1 MKNIKGAIMNTKK
14 NSFSEVSVEQLRW
27 KCNLENADFTSTDDL
42 KPCDKILGQERALKA
57 LDLGL
62 DMEFLGY
69 NLFITGKSGTGRST
83 TIKKLLKGR
92 KRENIIFDDKCYV
105 HNFKDPDMPR
115 AISLPAGQGKQFKKD
130 MENLVKT
137 LRKHIPSLLESEKY
151 QKNKDSIT
159 ENFKK
164 KQHAIVK
171 EFEDKVKAENFTVVQ
186 IQIGPYTKPDIFPV
200 INEKPT
206 NLENLE
212 NMVEEGK
219 FSREEFEKIK
229 GKHQEFTKE
238 INQISKKINNLQK
251 ELSKKLKELENKIVT
266 PLVEEEI
273 VEIQEKYNN
282 KTVNFYLSEVKKD
295 VLENIIHF
303 QDKEEQTAAI
313 PGLKI
318 PQMRDSFIEYSVN
331 VLVDNSD
338 TKNSPVIIET
348 HPSYKNL
355 FGMIE
360 RRMDRTGHWVTDF
373 TKIKAGS
380 LLRANGGFLVVNAL
394 DLLLEPGVWP
404 SLKRTLL
411 NQKIEPET
419 YDPFPMFSTSALKP
433 EPVECNVKVIMIGD
447 PLIYQLLYFKDQD
460 FEKIFKV
467 KADFDS
473 VTENNDQ
480 NIYQYACFIRQLC
493 ERENLLPF
501 DKSGI
506 AGVIEYGVRL
516 AGRKNKIS
524 THFNS
529 LVDLLREASYWAKK
543 DNQKT
548 IQKKHV
554 SKAIKEKI
562 DRLNLIE
569 NKIQEMIE
577 NGTIM
582 IDTEGSVV
590 GQVNGLSVYDLG
602 EYSFGKPTRITA
614 KTSMGRAGI
623 INIERESD
631 LSGKTHNKG
640 MLILSGY
647 LRSKYA
653 QDKPLT
659 ISASIC
665 FEQSYSG
672 VDGDSASSTEA
683 YALISSISNIPLRQ
697 DIAVTGSI
705 NQKGEIQPIGGVN
718 EKIEGFYDVCKAKGL
733 TGTQGVII
741 PESNIPNLMLREDI
755 VEAVKNNKF
764 HIYPV
769 KSIDHGIEILTGKK
783 AGKKLKNGKF
793 EKNSVN
799 YLVDNKLLEFAV
811 ELKEFSEEENE
822 KK

>member
-338 TKNSPVIIET
+338 TKNSPIIIET